1 MHSNAIFMLR
11 KLADIVPFWNDGFC
25 ISPSSR
31 GPGGVNHPIPFAS
44 LRGPGGVN
52 HPIPFA
58 STRGLGGFF
67 ASPASFAFDQKQT
80 KQSKIYQ
87 IQSIHLIIN

>member
-25 ISPSSR
+25 IFP
-31 GPGGVNHPIPFAS
+31 
-44 LRGPGGVN
+44 
-52 HPIPFA
+52 

-80 KQSKIYQ
+80 NNNKLINLFINQIY
-87 IQSIHLIIN
+87 SL

>member
-11 KLADIVPFWNDGFC
+11 KLADIVPFLGDAIC
-25 ISPSSR
+25 IFP
-31 GPGGVNHPIPFAS
+31 
-44 LRGPGGVN
+44 
-52 HPIPFA
+52 

-80 KQSKIYQ
+80 KQTKIYHN
-87 IQSIHLIIN
+87 QSIHLIIN

>member
-25 ISPSSR
+25 IFPSM
-31 GPGGVNHPIPFAS
+31 
-44 LRGPGGVN
+44 
-52 HPIPFA
+52 
-58 STRGLGGFF
+58 RGLGGFF
-67 ASPASFAFDQKQT
+67 AFPASFAFDQKQT
-80 KQSKIYQ
+80 KIKQ